1 MDTRFRISAFLIF
14 FLLFFNI
21 STFCYSQPLL
31 IRFSHVV
38 GENTPKGIG
47 AKMFKELVESKLNGK
62 VVVEIFPSSQKFT
75 DEQALLALLFGDI
88 EMAAPSFPKFH
99 KFSKKLRIFD
109 LPFLFESVDEIHSFQ
124 QSQTGIDLL
133 SSMESLGIKGLRY
146 WDNGMRVISTDT
158 PVTTPADLEGL
169 TLRIESSCIF
179 REQYANLGAIGIQM
193 PFKRLPDSLRE
204 GVVNGYE
211 NAWSNILSKKL
222 HKLRPHFVETN
233 HSYLGYM
240 VVTSN
245 KFWESVP
252 DDIRSELELIL
263 DEVTQ
268 EVNKLAEH
276 KADVDKASV
285 LSDSKVHIT
294 TLTETERQLWKDAM
308 VPIWKNYENEIGV
321 DVLDAAKESKG
332 NKTL

>member
-1 MDTRFRISAFLIF
+1 MNTRFKISASLVIFLIF
-14 FLLFFNI
+14 FNFTNF
-21 STFCYSQPLL
+21 SYSQPLR

-47 AKMFKELVESKLNGK
+47 AKMFKELVESRLKGK
-62 VVVEIFPSSQKFT
+62 VVVEIFPSSQKYT

-99 KFSKKLRIFD
+99 KFSKKLRVFD
-109 LPFLFESVDEIHSFQ
+109 LPFLFESVEEIHDFQ
-124 QSQTGIDLL
+124 KSETGISLL
-133 SSMESLGIKGLRY
+133 SSMEKVGIKGLRY

-158 PVTTPADLEGL
+158 PVKIPSDLEGL

-204 GVVNGYE
+204 GVVDGYE
-211 NAWSNILSKKL
+211 NAWSNILSRKL
-222 HKLRPHFVETN
+222 HTLRPYFVETN

-245 KFWESVP
+245 KFWTSIP
-252 DDIRSELELIL
+252 DDIRFELEDIL
-263 DEVTQ
+263 DEVTV

-276 KADVDKASV
+276 KAEIDRASV
-285 LSDSKVHIT
+285 LSDRKVHTI
-294 TLTETERQLWKDAM
+294 TLTASEQQLWKDVM
-308 VPIWKNYENEIGV
+308 VPIWKNYENEIGI
-321 DVLDAAKESKG
+321 DILEAAKAVKQ
-332 NKTL
+332 